1 MQENKE
7 NGKLK
12 RALGP
17 LGLVAALAVVVMAGL
32 VVGSRFLERPVGYGT
47 SLSKTPSPNQ
57 NAPISATP
65 GEVQTITMAEVR
77 DKLNKGADIT
87 IVDVRSADDYKKFH
101 LPGAVSIPYAELNKR
116 SSDLSRQG
124 EIIVYTCST

>member
-1 MQENKE
+1 MEENKE

-17 LGLVAALAVVVMAGL
+17 LGLVAVILVIIIAGL
-32 VVGSRFLERPVGYGT
+32 VVGSRFLERPVSYGA
-47 SLSKTPSPNQ
+47 SISKTPSSNQ
-57 NAPISATP
+57 NAPSAATP
-65 GEVQTITMAEVR
+65 GEVPTISMAEVKE
-77 DKLNKGADIT
+77 KLNKGADIT
-87 IVDVRSADDYKKFH
+87 IVDVRSADDYKRFH

>member
-1 MQENKE
+1 MEENKE

-17 LGLVAALAVVVMAGL
+17 LAMVAVLLVIIIAGL

-47 SLSKTPSPNQ
+47 TLSKTSSPNQ
-57 NAPISATP
+57 NAPSSLTP
-65 GEVQTITMAEVR
+65 GEVPTISMAEVNE
-77 DKLNKGADIT
+77 KLNKGADIT

-101 LPGAVSIPYAELNKR
+101 LPGAISIPYAELNQR
-116 SSDLSRQG
+116 SSDLSRQD
-124 EIIVYTCST
+124 EIVVYTCST